1 MRWVPFSP
9 TTMLRLAAG
18 LRPRQSLL
26 PTPSC
31 LAALVLEGCEMKLR
45 TSESGQGWQLPGFTN
60 LYVASGCAR
69 SIEPAHDAAT
79 MKMPPL
85 YKFDDTGQPCHP
97 SLSLRPF
104 QGEATFQVLACHGL
118 LEDVQLQHHTT
129 ALTVKAPCR
138 LDSSRQS
145 SSNALLDSCPVEAY
159 THTHTHITSIDISA
173 PHQVWARATYAHPPI
188 LLTKT

>member
-1 MRWVPFSP
+1 MMRWVPFSP

-31 LAALVLEGCEMKLR
+31 LAALVKEGCEMKLR

-97 SLSLRPF
+97 SLSRRPF
-104 QGEATFQVLACHGL
+104 QGEATFQILACHGL

-138 LDSSRQS
+138 LDSSRQC

-159 THTHTHITSIDISA
+159 THTHTSLPLTFL
-173 PHQVWARATYAHPPI
+173 PHTRSGQGLPTLTHPSY
-188 LLTKT
+188 